1 MDRVADVMTLKQQV
15 VRILRGSTASRIRFT
30 FPSGGRTISI
40 SAGSFNQVARALESG
55 RAFVAPPAALIPGAA
70 AQYTGFSGGSVPAN
84 TMEVPRILGRIE
96 EGHILHESL
105 HCAYDLL
112 GTNITA
118 VDDEASCYVVSALA
132 FLMSGVRPARWSND
146 PFASAGRVA
155 RGLLARYQ
163 RGERGAHPVDPANWQ
178 VLRAVIMMNP
188 IYMFPGSASNDWTL
202 GPVITGGSYTHDG

>member
-1 MDRVADVMTLKQQV
+1 MTLKQQV
-15 VRILRGSTASRIRFT
+15 IRILRGPTATRIRFT
-30 FPSGGRTISI
+30 FPSGGRTIAI
-40 SAGSFNQVARALESG
+40 SPGTFNYVARALRDG
-55 RAFVAPPAALIPGAA
+55 RAAVSPPAAMVPGAA

-132 FLMSGVRPARWSND
+132 FLMTGVRPHRWGNE

-155 RGLLARYQ
+155 RDLLAQYQ
-163 RGERGAHPVDPANWQ
+163 RGDQGTHAVDATNWQ
-178 VLRAVIMMNP
+178 LLRAVLMTHP
-188 IYMFPGSASNDWTL
+188 LYMFPWSASNNWTL
-202 GPVITGGSYTHDG
+202 GPVSTGGSYTHDG

>member
-1 MDRVADVMTLKQQV
+1 MTLKQQV
-15 VRILRGSTASRIRFT
+15 VRILRGPTATRIRFT

-40 SAGSFNQVARALESG
+40 SPGSFHYVARALESG
-55 RAFVAPPAALIPGAA
+55 RAAVSPPATLTPGAA
-70 AQYTGFSGGSVPAN
+70 AQYTGFSGSSVPAN
-84 TMEVPRILGRIE
+84 TMEVPRIVGRIE

-118 VDDEASCYVVSALA
+118 ADDEASCYVVSALA
-132 FLMSGVRPARWSND
+132 FLMTGVRPARWSNE

-163 RGERGAHPVDPANWQ
+163 RGERGAHAVDPTNWQ
-178 VLRAVIMMNP
+178 VLRAVVMTDP
-188 IYMFPGSASNDWTL
+188 LYMFPWSGSNDWTL
-202 GPVITGGSYTHDG
+202 GPVPTGGSYTHDG